1 MMNSKILRRINAEV
15 AAAKKEYDLLDDL
28 ENIDTNIYCIKAHI
42 NGPQG
47 SVFENG
53 VYSIEIFFDTT
64 SYPFKPP
71 TIKFKS
77 PIHHPNISNESI
89 CVDFLSGQWSPALTI
104 SSVIKSLELLL
115 IDPNPDS
122 PLNSEAA
129 NDCRSN
135 PENYRS
141 KNQALITAKTLIV
154 E

>member
-1 MMNSKILRRINAEV
+1 MMNTKILRRVNAEV
-15 AAAKKEYDLLDDL
+15 LAAKQNYNLDSEL
-28 ENIDTNIYCIKAHI
+28 EHVSANIYTINAHL
-42 NGPQG
+42 NGPEG
-47 SVFENG
+47 SPFENG
-53 VYSIEIFFDTT
+53 VYALEITFDTT
-64 SYPFKPP
+64 TYPFKPP

-77 PIHHPNISNESI
+77 PIYHPNISNESI
-89 CVDFLSGQWSPALTI
+89 CVDFLSNQWSPALTI

-135 PENYRS
+135 PEIFRT
-141 KNQALITAKTLIV
+141 KNQSLIGTKTLIA